1 MIKVILDDYKY
12 NNTNN
17 NCVLNRNLTFNSMLM
32 Y

>member
-17 NCVLNRNLTFNSMLM
+17 NCVLNRILELQEI
-32 Y
+32 